1 MLRYLA
7 ISTVLSVGAVS
18 AAHADVYRWVDDHGG
33 VHYSDQWVAGS
44 EVIKSSIK
52 PPSERWRQLFQ
63 PYDLYRTQEH
73 AGSDLAG

>member
-1 MLRYLA
+1 M
-7 ISTVLSVGAVS
+7 TTAVCIT
-18 AAHADVYRWVDDHGG
+18 ATNGLP
-33 VHYSDQWVAGS
+33 GS

-52 PPSERWRQLFQ
+52 PPSERWRQLCQ